1 MARRRAN
8 GEGTI
13 YRRKGGRWCAQVSL
27 QGKRVTFYAKTQREC
42 RDWIK
47 STVATID
54 RGGSYESMRM
64 TVEKYLGRWLM
75 AAKTSIRVKT
85 YRQYAQVVH
94 QHIVPALG
102 SIKLRDLRPE
112 QIQSLY
118 AGKLDEGAS
127 PSTVRVIHS
136 VFHCALNRAVK
147 WGLLG
152 RNPAS
157 HVDKPK
163 VSRKEM
169 KTLTAEHVVRLLN
182 FAQGSRYEALYHLAV
197 TTGLRQGEL
206 LGLRWSDLDWGTGH
220 LKVQRQLQR
229 IPGEGL
235 VTNEPKSASGRRLV
249 VLGPATLNKLRD
261 HKRCQWGER
270 MRAGNRWEENDLIF
284 PSTIGT
290 PMGPRNMVR
299 EFKEL
304 LRMAGLPE
312 VRFHDLRHTA
322 ATLMLQEGIHPKVVQ
337 ERLGHSQISITM
349 DTYSHVFPAMQ
360 EEAAIKLDELL
371 TPVALEFQD

>member
-13 YRRKGGRWCAQVSL
+13 YRRKDGRWCAQVSL

-47 STVATID
+47 STLATID
-54 RGGSYESMRM
+54 RGGSYESMRI
-64 TVEKYLGRWLM
+64 TVEEYLERWLT
-75 AAKTSIRVKT
+75 AAKTSIRIKT
-85 YRQYAQVVH
+85 YRQYTQVVH
-94 QHIVPALG
+94 QHIIPALG

-112 QIQSLY
+112 QIQSFY
-118 AGKLDEGAS
+118 SVKIDEGAS

-136 VFHCALNRAVK
+136 VFHCALNKAVK

-163 VSRKEM
+163 VNRKEM
-169 KTLTAEHVVRLLN
+169 KTLTAEQVIRLLN
-182 FAQGSRYEALYHLAV
+182 FSQGSRYEALYHLAV

-220 LKVQRQLQR
+220 LRVQRQLKR
-229 IPGEGL
+229 VPGQGL
-235 VTNEPKSASGRRLV
+235 VLNEPKSASGRRLV
-249 VLGPATLNKLRD
+249 VLGPATLDKLRD
-261 HKRCQWGER
+261 HKWRQWQER
-270 MRAGNRWEENDLIF
+270 TSTGDRWQKNDLIF
-284 PSTIGT
+284 PSTTGT

-304 LRMAGLPE
+304 LKTTGLPDI
-312 VRFHDLRHTA
+312 RFHDLRHTA
-322 ATLMLQEGIHPKVVQ
+322 ATLMLQEGVHPKVVQ

-349 DTYSHVFPAMQ
+349 DTYSHVLPAMQ
-360 EEAAIKLDELL
+360 EEAAMRLDELL
-371 TPVALEFQD
+371 SSISVDLH